1 MSDRLPGTLQSVPA
15 FLRFF
20 AAALPTFK
28 PLGGFNICHNLYM
41 DLKKLSIF
49 LKENKIP
56 AFRLKQVRDAVY
68 KNFAVS
74 WEEIPVLP
82 AALRERLR
90 HGIHINSLE
99 TLETRISKKKDAVKF
114 CFALKDGL
122 KIESVLL
129 KLLSEKWSLCIST
142 QVGCPVRC
150 PFCATGKKGLKRNLS
165 PDEITDQYLTA
176 ANYLKKLGEQ
186 KIGSVIFMGMGE
198 PFLNYDSVA
207 EAVRT
212 IADPDLIGLGQ
223 RHISVSTSGHVPGI
237 RRFAKDFP
245 QCNLAISLHA
255 AEEPL
260 RTDLVPLNRTYPLSQ
275 LAKALKDYIFSTK
288 RRVFVEYVLMEGI
301 NNSRTQAA
309 RLNAWL
315 RTVAAPKYFVVNI
328 IPYNRTGGPYRAP
341 TRERIKLFAGLLEA
355 AGIEVTIRKSMGEDI
370 SGACGQLAGK

>member
-1 MSDRLPGTLQSVPA
+1 
-15 FLRFF
+15 
-20 AAALPTFK
+20 
-28 PLGGFNICHNLYM
+28 M
-41 DLKKLSIF
+41 DFKKLSVF
-49 LKENKIP
+49 LKENGVP

-68 KNFAVS
+68 KNFVAS
-74 WEEIPVLP
+74 WDEVAVLP
-82 AALRERLR
+82 APLREKLGAKFRV
-90 HGIHINSLE
+90 HSVEPLE
-99 TLETRISKKKDAVKF
+99 ALVSKKGDAIKF
-114 CFALKDGL
+114 CFELKDGL

-129 KLLSEKWSLCIST
+129 NLLPEKWSLCLST

-150 PFCATGKKGLKRNLS
+150 PFCATGRKGLKRNLS
-165 PDEITDQYLTA
+165 PDEITDQFLA
-176 ANYLKKLGEQ
+176 AAHYLKTKRSQ

-198 PFLNYDSVA
+198 PFLNYESVA
-207 EAVRT
+207 EAMHT
-212 IADPDLIGLGQ
+212 IADPEMIGLGQ
-223 RHISVSTSGHVPGI
+223 RHISVSTAGHVPAI

-255 AEEPL
+255 AEEDL
-260 RTDLVPLNRTYPLSQ
+260 RNDLVPLNRTYPLAQ

-288 RRVFVEYVLMEGI
+288 RRVFVEYVLMEGL

-341 TRERIKLFAGLLEA
+341 TRDRVKLFADLLE
-355 AGIEVTIRKSMGEDI
+355 GMGLEVTVRKSLGEDI